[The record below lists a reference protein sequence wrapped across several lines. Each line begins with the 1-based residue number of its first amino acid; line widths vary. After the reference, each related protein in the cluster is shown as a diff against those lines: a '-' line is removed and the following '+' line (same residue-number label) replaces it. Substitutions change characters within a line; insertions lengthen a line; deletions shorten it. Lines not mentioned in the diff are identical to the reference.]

1 MGRNRIRTEEENK
14 IYDKEYQRLYKLS
27 RKTTDSEYYKASAS
41 RSYYRKVLKN
51 MNSDNPRYE
60 IVSQKVSNLDQKIN
74 ELLSTRNRYAR
85 MDICEKVDAIIA
97 TN

>member
-1 MGRNRIRTEEENK
+1 
-14 IYDKEYQRLYKLS
+14 
-27 RKTTDSEYYKASAS
+27 
-41 RSYYRKVLKN
+41 

-60 IVSQKVSNLDQKIN
+60 IVSQKVNDLDQKIN
-74 ELLSTRNRYAR
+74 EWLSTRNRYAR